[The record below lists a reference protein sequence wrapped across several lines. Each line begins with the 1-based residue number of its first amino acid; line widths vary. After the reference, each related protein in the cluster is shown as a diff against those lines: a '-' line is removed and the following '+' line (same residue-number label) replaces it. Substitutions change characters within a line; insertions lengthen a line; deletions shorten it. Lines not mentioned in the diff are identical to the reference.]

1 MPRYLKNA
9 GILIK
14 FVTHI
19 LVIVLSSFWNK
30 FLNNAFLDE
39 NLSLLEKEPNVLL
52 ERLLW
57 ESFISHLLSPT
68 ISVYK
73 FMKIIILSVLCNSI

>member
-9 GILIK
+9 RILIK

-68 ISVYK
+68 ISVQIYENNY
-73 FMKIIILSVLCNSI
+73 FISSL